1 MTGIVSRRASQL
13 SNQIA
18 KENFSNDAVTAFEKT
33 YSVLFEQALTE
44 ADRLQRVNGAMSVL
58 EQELLDPERI
68 AQMDTAQKLM
78 VFDLLTRTSNTS
90 IKNLMGF
97 GQMFMNIKT
106 VVSILENT
114 KNSNAISQ
122 NNNAVDIEF
131 DEDDFVG
138 TDFE

>member
-1 MTGIVSRRASQL
+1 MSELTIRP
-13 SNQIA
+13 SNKLQ
-18 KENFSNDAVTAFEKT
+18 ETFSKDAVNAFERT

-44 ADRLQRVNGAMSVL
+44 ADRLTKVNGAMAAL
-58 EQELLDPERI
+58 EEELLNPARI
-68 AQMDTAQKLM
+68 ADMDTSQKLM

-90 IKNLMGF
+90 IRNLMGF

-114 KNSNAISQ
+114 KNTTIQ
-122 NNNAVDIEF
+122 QVDDSDVIDIQF
-131 DEDDFVG
+131 TDEDFEG